1 MSTDI
6 PSGNAAP
13 VADSQWFDLF
23 WPPDVSDCQT
33 VIVVGGWTHYFLSP
47 TRQVRFNGDR
57 WQALRQP
64 QPRIDHTSARIV
76 RRSPRRA

>member
-1 MSTDI
+1 MSQDI

-13 VADSQWFDLF
+13 TVDSEWFDLF
-23 WPPDVSDCQT
+23 WPPDVSDCQC

-47 TRQVRFNGDR
+47 TRQVRFKGDR

-64 QPRIDHTSARIV
+64 RTDNTSARIA